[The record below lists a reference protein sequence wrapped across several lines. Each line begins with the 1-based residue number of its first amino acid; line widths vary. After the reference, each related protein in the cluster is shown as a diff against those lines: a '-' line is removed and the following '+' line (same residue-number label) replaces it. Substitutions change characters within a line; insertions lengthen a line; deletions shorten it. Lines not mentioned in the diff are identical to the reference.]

1 MNRRGVLGML
11 GLGAAAGPVVAKE
24 MIYQTSYKSPG
35 LSSPAVLG
43 THEWSNAPD
52 QVIPWNPVESLARA
66 KAEYNTLTGDPS
78 AWIADYVARE
88 YEEYVC
94 GYSSYRL
101 DNIDPDIRNMKSIS
115 ESAKMR
121 MFITRKAKRR
131 YESSKDSLF
140 QRIQELIKEI

>member
-1 MNRRGVLGML
+1 MNRRSMLGVL
-11 GLGAAAGPVVAKE
+11 GLGAAAGPAVAKE
-24 MIYQTSYKSPG
+24 MIYQTGG
-35 LSSPAVLG
+35 LSTPAIVATQDWKEPG
-43 THEWSNAPD
+43 D
-52 QVIPWNPVESLARA
+52 IPWNPVESLARA
-66 KAEYNTLTGDPS
+66 KAEYNTLIGDPS

-121 MFITRKAKRR
+121 MFITRKAQRR
-131 YESSKDSLF
+131 YEASKNSVF
-140 QRIQELIKEI
+140 QRIQELMKEI

>member
-1 MNRRGVLGML
+1 MNRRSMLGVL
-11 GLGAAAGPVVAKE
+11 GLGAAAGPAVAKE
-24 MIYQTSYKSPG
+24 MIYQTGG
-35 LSSPAVLG
+35 LSTPAIVATQDWKEPG
-43 THEWSNAPD
+43 D
-52 QVIPWNPVESLARA
+52 IPWNPVESLARA

-88 YEEYVC
+88 YEEYVN

-121 MFITRKAKRR
+121 MFITRKAQRR
-131 YESSKDSLF
+131 YEASKNSVF
-140 QRIQELIKEI
+140 QRIQELMKEI

>member
-1 MNRRGVLGML
+1 MLGVL
-11 GLGAAAGPVVAKE
+11 GLGAAAGPAVAKE
-24 MIYQTSYKSPG
+24 MIYQTGG
-35 LSSPAVLG
+35 LSTPAIVATQDWKEPG
-43 THEWSNAPD
+43 D
-52 QVIPWNPVESLARA
+52 IPWNPVESLARA
-66 KAEYNTLTGDPS
+66 KAEYNTLIGDPS

-121 MFITRKAKRR
+121 MFITRKAQRR
-131 YESSKDSLF
+131 YEASKNSVF
-140 QRIQELIKEI
+140 QRIQELMKEI